1 MFSAPGNGARPGQ
14 IMADA
19 TTAPPSMISTA
30 SMPSER
36 IAPRRLFAFLIMV
49 FGMFMAILDIQV
61 VSASLSE
68 IQAGLSASTSEV
80 SWVQTSYLI
89 AEVIAIPLSGFLSR
103 AFGTRLLFAISA
115 SGFTIASFFCG
126 FASTIEQM
134 ILWRAIQGFLGAG
147 MIPTVFASAYTVFP
161 RTKFHI
167 VGPIIGLVATLAPT
181 IGPTVGGFITDWMSW
196 HWLFFI
202 NIVPGI
208 GITIGVLALVDF
220 DQPNFRLLEH
230 FDWWGLIFMAGFL
243 GSLEY
248 VLEEGPQ
255 YEWLQDTSVAI
266 CAAVSLVSAIAFFWR
281 VLTAWEPIVD
291 IRAFTDRNFGVGC
304 LVSFCLGIG
313 LYGLTYMYPRYLA
326 EVRGYSALMIGET
339 MFVSGVAMFLTA
351 PIVGR
356 LMTKIDMRYI
366 IAIGLCTFALGSW
379 QMTWITRDYD
389 FYELLM
395 PQILR
400 GMGMMFAMVPTNT
413 IALGTLAPERVKNAS
428 GLFNLTRN
436 LGGALGL
443 AVINQVLNE
452 RTDLHIVRL
461 QERVNW
467 GNATAAE
474 TLNMFTQRMQG
485 MGDAALMAMK
495 QLSQIVHRQA
505 VVMGYGDAFFMLT
518 IFYFGLSVLVML
530 MRKPPASAAG
540 AQGH

>member
-1 MFSAPGNGARPGQ
+1 
-14 IMADA
+14 
-19 TTAPPSMISTA
+19 
-30 SMPSER
+30 
-36 IAPRRLFAFLIMV
+36 
-49 FGMFMAILDIQV
+49 MFMSILDIQV
-61 VSASLSE
+61 VSASLQQ
-68 IQAGLSASTSEV
+68 IQAGLSASSTEV

-103 AFGTRLLFAISA
+103 AFGTRLLFTISA

-161 RTKFHI
+161 RSKFHI

-181 IGPTVGGFITDWMSW
+181 IGPTVGGFITDMMSW

-208 GITIGVLALVDF
+208 GITIGVWMLCDF
-220 DQPNFRLLEH
+220 DEPNFALLEH
-230 FDWWGLIFMAGFL
+230 FDWWGLLFMAGFL
-243 GSLEY
+243 GTLEY

-255 YEWLQDTSVAI
+255 SQWLEDTSVAV
-266 CAAVSLVSAIAFFWR
+266 CAAICVVSAIAFFWR
-281 VLTAWEPIVD
+281 VLSAREPIVD
-291 IRAFTDRNFGVGC
+291 IRTFTDRNFGVGC
-304 LVSFCLGIG
+304 LISFCVGIG

-326 EVRGYSALMIGET
+326 EVRGYSPLMIGET

-356 LMTKIDMRYI
+356 LMAKYDMRYL
-366 IAIGLCTFALGSW
+366 IAVGLVLFALGSY
-379 QMTWITRDYD
+379 QMTWITKEYD
-389 FYELLM
+389 FYELML

-400 GMGMMFAMVPTNT
+400 GAGMMLAMVPTNT

-436 LGGALGL
+436 LGGAVGL

-452 RTDLHIVRL
+452 RTDLHISRL
-461 QERVNW
+461 HDRINW
-467 GNATAAE
+467 GNATAVE
-474 TLNMFTQRMQG
+474 TLKMFTERMQG

-518 IFYFGLSVLVML
+518 VFYFALSLLVMVL
-530 MRKPPASAAG
+530 KKPSATVLGGDA
-540 AQGH
+540 H